1 MLVGDKLSHGA
12 ASEAYILLSSYVRE
26 DGKLGANYD
35 KNRLTE
41 FVRFLAE
48 ILQHPENFTHINEKK
63 VEEDLSDQ
71 DGLGLA

>member
-48 ILQHPENFTHINEKK
+48 ILQHPENFNRDLETK
-63 VEEDLSDQ
+63 EEDLPDQ

>member
-26 DGKLGANYD
+26 DGKLGTNYD

-48 ILQHPENFTHINEKK
+48 ILQHPENFNCDAKTK
-63 VEEDLSDQ
+63 EEDLSDQ

>member
-12 ASEAYILLSSYVRE
+12 ASEAYILLSSYIRE
-26 DGKLGANYD
+26 EGKLGTTYD

-41 FVRFLAE
+41 FVRFLAD
-48 ILQHPENFTHINEKK
+48 ILQHPENFNRVT
-63 VEEDLSDQ
+63 EEETKDLSDQ

>member
-26 DGKLGANYD
+26 EGKLGAHYD

-48 ILQHPENFTHINEKK
+48 ILQHPENFNRDAETPL
-63 VEEDLSDQ
+63 EENSPDQ
-71 DGLGLA
+71 DGLGLV

>member
-26 DGKLGANYD
+26 DGKLGTNYD
-35 KNRLTE
+35 KNLLTE

-48 ILQHPENFTHINEKK
+48 ILQHPENFNRDVETK
-63 VEEDLSDQ
+63 EEDLSDQ

>member
-35 KNRLTE
+35 KNRLNE
-41 FVRFLAE
+41 FVRFLAD
-48 ILQHPENFTHINEKK
+48 ILQHPENFQTGA
-63 VEEDLSDQ
+63 EEETIESLDH
-71 DGLGLA
+71 DGMGLA

>member
-1 MLVGDKLSHGA
+1 MLVGDNLSHDA

-26 DGKLGANYD
+26 DGKLGAHYD

-41 FVRFLAE
+41 FVRFLAD
-48 ILQHPENFTHINEKK
+48 ILQHPENFNRDAEEN
-63 VEEDLSDQ
+63 VEDLSDQ